1 MGDTLTE
8 DLVVEI
14 LCRVPVKSLMQF
26 KRVSK
31 GWYNLISNVCAP
43 KISCIASSA
52 PLGFLFSILRKTSVF
67 DTAYFSYPEG
77 HYCDDDSP
85 GFVKSCLDLIPSKRY
100 KRLDLCNGLLLY
112 FSEDGRYYV
121 CNPTTKQRI
130 AVPYV
135 HWKDNYDYASLVFEN
150 FMSPHYKIIR
160 FLDMKVSCSASSF
173 IKLDVFS
180 SATGNWMKQK
190 FRIEQS
196 ISSSV
201 DFVERTV

>member
-85 GFVKSCLDLIPSKRY
+85 
-100 KRLDLCNGLLLY
+100 
-112 FSEDGRYYV
+112 EDGRYYV